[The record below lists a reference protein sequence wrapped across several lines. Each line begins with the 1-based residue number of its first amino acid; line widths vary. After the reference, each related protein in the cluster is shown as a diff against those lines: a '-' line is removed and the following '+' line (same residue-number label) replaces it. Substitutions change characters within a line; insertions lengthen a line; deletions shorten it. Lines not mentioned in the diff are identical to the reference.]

1 MSLLEVTGIVKRF
14 AGITALNGIGLD
26 VEPAEIV
33 GLIGPNGA
41 GKTTLFNCLCGL
53 LHPDGGKV
61 AFDGVDITGLP
72 VHRRARLGIGRTF
85 QRMELFPGMTVLDHL
100 LVADRARRGEGG
112 LIADLSLQGRAR
124 PDELERA
131 RATLAQVGL
140 EGDGDRYVEAMTLG
154 RGRLVELARA
164 LMTQPRLLFLDEPS
178 SGLDR
183 DETARMTD
191 VLEQL
196 REERGLG
203 ILLVEHD
210 VEMVDR
216 VTSRVYVLDQ
226 GTLIASGPTAE
237 VFADARVREAYLGDL
252 V

>member
-1 MSLLEVTGIVKRF
+1 MSLLEVTAIVKRF
-14 AGITALNGIGLD
+14 AGITALDGVGLQVD
-26 VEPAEIV
+26 PAEIV
-33 GLIGPNGA
+33 GLVGPNGA
-41 GKTTLFNCLCGL
+41 GKTTLFSCMCGIL
-53 LHPDGGKV
+53 RPDGGTV
-61 AFDGVDITGLP
+61 TFEGRDVTDLP

-85 QRMELFPGMTVLDHL
+85 QRTELFPGMTVLDHV
-100 LVADRARRGEGG
+100 LVADRARRGQGG
-112 LIADLSLQGRAR
+112 LLADLVLRGRPR
-124 PDELERA
+124 PDELDRA

-140 EGDGDRYVEAMTLG
+140 DGDAHRYVEALSLG

-164 LMTQPRLLFLDEPS
+164 LATEPRLLFLDEPS

-191 VLEQL
+191 VLEQV
-196 REERGLG
+196 RADRGVG

-216 VTSRVYVLDQ
+216 VTGRVYVLDQ
-226 GTLIASGPTAE
+226 GTLIASGPTRE